1 MVKSCILTALLL
13 GWMTALPAQNRIS
26 FNFND
31 DSQQWSVV
39 RGKVVL
45 EAEGAYEGKAMK
57 MSPDAIVRFDLPLRQ
72 SSVYRITA
80 WMRTES
86 GADDMTLQLE
96 GLGKIT
102 SAFRQRWLRGPN
114 TNVLSTFRKDKR
126 KGSWRLLSAVRREI
140 RRHGSIRLK
149 WNVLVPTKRRK

>member
-1 MVKSCILTALLL
+1 MVKSCILSALLL
-13 GWMTALPAQNRIS
+13 GWMTVLPAQNRIS
-26 FNFND
+26 FDFND

-45 EAEGAYEGKAMK
+45 EAAGAYEGKAMK
-57 MSPDAIVRFDLPLRQ
+57 MSPDVIVRFDLPLRQ

-96 GLGKIT
+96 GLGKNNI
-102 SAFRQRWLRGPN
+102 S
-114 TNVLSTFRKDKR
+114 VSTALAA
-126 KGSWRLLSAVRREI
+126 W
-140 RRHGSIRLK
+140 
-149 WNVLVPTKRRK
+149 TKY